1 VSAVAHL
8 GHERPD
14 IRIGGIQGLEML
26 AASGAIDAAYV
37 GRMLCAFIRGQID
50 DLRTPARHWSL
61 PLDVKLALSVH
72 FRLQSRFSYDS
83 LDLSRCDL
91 SFADLTG
98 APLAHVN
105 LAGATLDNALL
116 RGASLEGSD
125 LDGASF
131 RNADLTNA
139 RLRKAYAGA
148 DFTNAN
154 LTGATLSHCVTMEPI
169 VLAGAN
175 LTGADLSMVVARCDL
190 RGATLTDTL
199 FWGCSPLWWD
209 VRGTDFRKAI
219 GMSDE
224 YLTGAHT
231 DDATKLPGKSLAVAN
246 EEGAAKYDP
255 TGGDPW
261 PFE

>member
-1 VSAVAHL
+1 
-8 GHERPD
+8 
-14 IRIGGIQGLEML
+14 ML
-26 AASGAIDAAYV
+26 ATSGAIDAAYV

-83 LDLSRCDL
+83 LDLSHCNL

-98 APLAHVN
+98 APLAHVS

-116 RGASLEGSD
+116 CGVSLEGSD

-131 RNADLTNA
+131 RGADLTNA
-139 RLRKAYAGA
+139 RLRHAYAGA

-154 LTGATLSHCVTMEPI
+154 LTNADLSHCVTMEPI

-175 LTGADLSMVVARCDL
+175 MTRADLSMVVARCDL

-199 FWGCSPLWWD
+199 FWGCYPFRWD
-209 VRGTDFRKAI
+209 VRGTDFSRAVGISDDYLDSAQTDAI
-219 GMSDE
+219 
-224 YLTGAHT
+224 
-231 DDATKLPGKSLAVAN
+231 TKLPGKSLALAN
-246 EEGAAKYDP
+246 EEGVARYKGHDAP
-255 TGGDPW
+255 PW

>member
-1 VSAVAHL
+1 
-8 GHERPD
+8 
-14 IRIGGIQGLEML
+14 ML
-26 AASGAIDAAYV
+26 AASGSVDAVYV
-37 GRMLCAFIRGQID
+37 GRMLCAFVRGQVD
-50 DLRTPARHWSL
+50 DLKTSSRHWSL

-72 FRLQSRFSYDS
+72 FRLQTRFHCDT

-98 APLAHVN
+98 APLAHAN
-105 LAGATLDNALL
+105 LAGANLDNALL
-116 RGASLEGSD
+116 CGASLEGAN

-154 LTGATLSHCVTMEPI
+154 LTGANFSHCMTTQPM

-175 LTGADLSMVVARCDL
+175 LTGADFSMVVARCDL
-190 RGATLTDTL
+190 RGATLTGTL
-199 FWGCSPLWWD
+199 FWGCYPFRWD
-209 VRGTDFRKAI
+209 VRGTDFRGAI
-219 GMSDE
+219 GMPDD
-224 YLTGAHT
+224 YLSGAEI
-231 DDATKLPGKSLAVAN
+231 DVFTKPSGKALAVAN
-246 EEGAAKYDP
+246 EEGAAKYEGP
-255 TGGDPW
+255 SGTPW